1 MVAGYRPDY
10 QGGVSPAL
18 RDERPRPGVGE
29 KQRPSPRAMTNMK
42 LSTGSRPIPDPCPR
56 RYNNLRTAIRNMR
69 AMERDI
75 FRTDG
80 EIPAFLPG
88 TGTPN
93 PQYIRARYEIEFYLV
108 PGVKK

>member
-1 MVAGYRPDY
+1 
-10 QGGVSPAL
+10 
-18 RDERPRPGVGE
+18 
-29 KQRPSPRAMTNMK
+29 MTNMK
-42 LSTGSRPIPDPCPR
+42 LPTGSRLIPDPCPR

-93 PQYIRARYEIEFYLV
+93 PQYIRARYEIELYLV
-108 PGVKK
+108 PVVKKKA

>member
-1 MVAGYRPDY
+1 
-10 QGGVSPAL
+10 
-18 RDERPRPGVGE
+18 
-29 KQRPSPRAMTNMK
+29 MTNMK
-42 LSTGSRPIPDPCPR
+42 LPTDSRLISDPYPR

-69 AMERDI
+69 AMEHGI

-93 PQYIRARYEIEFYLV
+93 PQYILARYEIGFYLV
-108 PGVKK
+108 PVVKKKA